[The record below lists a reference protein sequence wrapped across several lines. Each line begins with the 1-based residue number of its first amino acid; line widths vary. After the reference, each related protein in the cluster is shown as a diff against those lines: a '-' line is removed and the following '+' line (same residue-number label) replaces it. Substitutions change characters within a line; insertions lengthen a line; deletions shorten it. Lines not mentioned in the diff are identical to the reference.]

1 MAKAFRGVGVEPKP
15 ALIARYSQVNKRH
28 WQMLERGELTR
39 EQVLVQRFACLFA
52 ETGLKADPVA
62 CKTLYED
69 YLSMGHYFIPGAVEL
84 LEYLAPKYRLY
95 LASNGT
101 ARVQAARLD
110 SSGIRRYFSD
120 IFISQEMGADKP
132 GAVFF
137 QRCFARIPGFS
148 PDRGI
153 IIGDSLTSDIRGGN
167 NAGLK
172 TCWFNPHFQPV
183 TEDVKIDWEIHAL
196 GELKGIL

>member
-1 MAKAFRGVGVEPKP
+1 MMEFVFLDLDDTILDFHQAEAIAVAKAFRGVGVEPKP

-120 IFISQEMGADKP
+120 IFISQEMGGGQAQRRLFPAVLCPDPRFFP
-132 GAVFF
+132 GPGDHHRRQPDLRYPGRE
-137 QRCFARIPGFS
+137 QRGP
-148 PDRGI
+148 
-153 IIGDSLTSDIRGGN
+153 
-167 NAGLK
+167 
-172 TCWFNPHFQPV
+172 
-183 TEDVKIDWEIHAL
+183 EDLLV
-196 GELKGIL
+196 

>member
-1 MAKAFRGVGVEPKP
+1 MMEFVFLDLDDTILDFHQAEAIAVAKAFRGVGVEPKP

-39 EQVLVQRFACLFA
+39 AQVLLQRFACLFA

-101 ARVQAARLD
+101 AARLNAR
-110 SSGIRRYFSD
+110 GLTPLGMSD
-120 IFISQEMGADKP
+120 
-132 GAVFF
+132 
-137 QRCFARIPGFS
+137 
-148 PDRGI
+148 
-153 IIGDSLTSDIRGGN
+153 
-167 NAGLK
+167 
-172 TCWFNPHFQPV
+172 V
-183 TEDVKIDWEIHAL
+183 TIVNE
-196 GELKGIL
+196 

>member
-1 MAKAFRGVGVEPKP
+1 MGVEPKP

-39 EQVLVQRFACLFA
+39 AQVLLQRFACLFA

-69 YLSMGHYFIPGAVEL
+69 YLSMGHYFYPGAVEL
-84 LEYLAPKYRLY
+84 LEYLAPKYRCTWPATAPPGSRPPGWTAP
-95 LASNGT
+95 ASAGT
-101 ARVQAARLD
+101 
-110 SSGIRRYFSD
+110 SPIFS
-120 IFISQEMGADKP
+120 FPRKWGRTSPAP
-132 GAVFF
+132 SFFPAVLCPDPRFF
-137 QRCFARIPGFS
+137 PR
-148 PDRGI
+148 DRGI

-183 TEDVKIDWEIHAL
+183 TEM
-196 GELKGIL
+196 